1 MPNTTLIREIAKM
14 IDHSLL
20 HPTLTD
26 AELREGCAIA
36 LKYDVA
42 SVCIK
47 PYAVAMAKELLAG
60 SDVLVGTVIGFPA
73 GNSATAIK
81 VAETIQA
88 CRDGAVEIDMVVNI
102 GKVLGKDW
110 DYVRDEIQAIH
121 EACKMHGAIL
131 KVIFENDY
139 LPDNVFIIRLCH
151 ICTEVGAEFVKTS
164 TGYGFVKGSDG
175 KYGYEGATIPQ
186 LQIML
191 DNVGTGRSGVPVQ
204 VKAAGGIRTLDG
216 LLQVKAMGV
225 TRLGA
230 SATAAIMEDAYRRFG
245 EAAPGEAAPGTP
257 MTGVNEEK
265 GY

>member
-1 MPNTTLIREIAKM
+1 MMPNPTLIRDIAKM

-26 AELREGCAIA
+26 AELREGCAVA
-36 LKYDVA
+36 VQYDVA

-47 PYAVAMAKELLAG
+47 PYAVPLAVELLTG

-73 GNSATAIK
+73 GNSTTAVK
-81 VAETIQA
+81 VAETSQA
-88 CRDGAVEIDMVVNI
+88 CRDGSVEIDMVVNI
-102 GKVLGKDW
+102 GKVLGEEYG
-110 DYVRDEIQAIH
+110 YVRDEIKAVH
-121 EACKMHGAIL
+121 ETCLAHGAIL

-139 LPDNVFIIRLCH
+139 LTDNKYIIRLCE

-164 TGYGFVKGSDG
+164 TGYGFVKGADG
-175 KYGYEGATIPQ
+175 RYSYEGATIPHLQ
-186 LQIML
+186 LML
-191 DNVGTGRSGVPVQ
+191 DHVGPNVR

-225 TRLGA
+225 SRLGA
-230 SATAAIMEDAYRRFG
+230 SATAAIMQEAHQRFG
-245 EAAPGEAAPGTP
+245 NGPSGNVPGMSRPD
-257 MTGVNEEK
+257 EK